1 MTTMTRDT
9 QNVRT
14 LATDRLHELLQP
26 RSVVIV
32 GANSKSAWSQ
42 FTYTNLISGGFD
54 GELYLVNRRGEEC
67 HGQSS
72 YTSIAELPTAPDL
85 AIVLTGTKSLETIL
99 EDARLKGIRN
109 LVMLAAGLSEAGAEG
124 KALQD
129 SLVERA
135 RAADQLIL
143 GPNNLGFINAHAKV
157 AAFSH
162 MTQMPMI
169 SGGVGIASQSGAL
182 AIYLLPYM
190 ASRGVGCS
198 TAVTVGNEAMVSAID
213 VMDLLVDDENTT
225 VIAAYLEQITNPA
238 QFLDVAARARKA
250 GKPVVVFKAGRSE
263 ASARVAAAHTG
274 SLVGDDSVIDA
285 ACRQFGVIRVENI
298 EDLIATAGIIESY
311 GAVDGNRM
319 GVVTGS
325 GAMCAL
331 IADKSEALGLQLPA
345 PSASTVQALHD
356 AGLPEYSTVNNPMD
370 TTGYI
375 SVDPSILTKANQ
387 CFIDDPN
394 FDFVVIN
401 ASWPANQMMADM
413 GRATQDTLLAQLTS
427 SPKPVIPMSF
437 LPTEVTEF
445 GRAFATEY
453 GYPHAS
459 DSFDRGIP
467 AVARSAWWGKRTAE
481 LASDPV
487 LPEAPA
493 IAKPSGTETWTEIET
508 GDFLR
513 EHGVPYVPATI
524 VGSAEQAVAVAEDLG
539 YPVVLKVASEDIAHK
554 TEVGGVKLMLR
565 DAEAVRAAYESIRSS
580 VADLAPEATI
590 QGVAVSQMRP
600 SGTELLVGIIRD
612 PQWGLVM
619 AVGFGGVMVEILK
632 DSALRLL
639 PVGPAEIRRMLEALQ
654 GVDLL
659 TGFRGGEATDLDQL
673 AEVIFKI
680 SQVALGLGDELEELE
695 INPLRVAGNQ
705 IEALDALVR
714 WKDRA

>member
-1 MTTMTRDT
+1 
-9 QNVRT
+9 
-14 LATDRLHELLQP
+14 
-26 RSVVIV
+26 
-32 GANSKSAWSQ
+32 
-42 FTYTNLISGGFD
+42 
-54 GELYLVNRRGEEC
+54 
-67 HGQSS
+67 
-72 YTSIAELPTAPDL
+72 
-85 AIVLTGTKSLETIL
+85 
-99 EDARLKGIRN
+99 
-109 LVMLAAGLSEAGAEG
+109 
-124 KALQD
+124 
-129 SLVERA
+129 
-135 RAADQLIL
+135 
-143 GPNNLGFINAHAKV
+143 
-157 AAFSH
+157 
-162 MTQMPMI
+162 
-169 SGGVGIASQSGAL
+169 
-182 AIYLLPYM
+182 
-190 ASRGVGCS
+190 
-198 TAVTVGNEAMVSAID
+198 
-213 VMDLLVDDENTT
+213 
-225 VIAAYLEQITNPA
+225 
-238 QFLDVAARARKA
+238 
-250 GKPVVVFKAGRSE
+250 
-263 ASARVAAAHTG
+263 
-274 SLVGDDSVIDA
+274 
-285 ACRQFGVIRVENI
+285 
-298 EDLIATAGIIESY
+298 
-311 GAVDGNRM
+311 
-319 GVVTGS
+319 
-325 GAMCAL
+325 
-331 IADKSEALGLQLPA
+331 
-345 PSASTVQALHD
+345 
-356 AGLPEYSTVNNPMD
+356 
-370 TTGYI
+370 
-375 SVDPSILTKANQ
+375 NQ

-467 AVARSAWWGKRTAE
+467 AVARSAWWGRRTAE
-481 LASDPV
+481 LAADPAV
-487 LPEAPA
+487 PEAPA
-493 IAKPSGTETWTEIET
+493 IDQPAGTDTWTEIET
-508 GDFLR
+508 GAFLR

-565 DAEAVRAAYESIRSS
+565 DAEAVTAAYESIRSS
-580 VADLAPEATI
+580 VADLAPEARV
-590 QGVAVSQMRP
+590 QGVAVSPMRP
-600 SGTELLVGIIRD
+600 AGTELLVGIIRD

-639 PVGPAEIRRMLEALQ
+639 PVGPAEIRRMLESLQ

-673 AEVIFKI
+673 AEVIFRI

>member
-9 QNVRT
+9 HTVST
-14 LATDRLHELLQP
+14 LASDRLNELLQP
-26 RSVVIV
+26 RSIVIV

-67 HGQSS
+67 HGQPS

-124 KALQD
+124 RALQE

-143 GPNNLGFINAHAKV
+143 GPNNLGFINSHAKV

-274 SLVGDDSVIDA
+274 SLVGDDNVIDA

-331 IADKSEALGLQLPA
+331 IADKSEALGLQMPA
-345 PSASTVQALHD
+345 PSPSTVRALHE

-401 ASWPANQMMADM
+401 AS
-413 GRATQDTLLAQLTS
+413 
-427 SPKPVIPMSF
+427 
-437 LPTEVTEF
+437 
-445 GRAFATEY
+445 
-453 GYPHAS
+453 
-459 DSFDRGIP
+459 
-467 AVARSAWWGKRTAE
+467 
-481 LASDPV
+481 
-487 LPEAPA
+487 
-493 IAKPSGTETWTEIET
+493 
-508 GDFLR
+508 
-513 EHGVPYVPATI
+513 
-524 VGSAEQAVAVAEDLG
+524 
-539 YPVVLKVASEDIAHK
+539 
-554 TEVGGVKLMLR
+554 
-565 DAEAVRAAYESIRSS
+565 
-580 VADLAPEATI
+580 
-590 QGVAVSQMRP
+590 
-600 SGTELLVGIIRD
+600 
-612 PQWGLVM
+612 
-619 AVGFGGVMVEILK
+619 
-632 DSALRLL
+632 
-639 PVGPAEIRRMLEALQ
+639 
-654 GVDLL
+654 
-659 TGFRGGEATDLDQL
+659 
-673 AEVIFKI
+673 
-680 SQVALGLGDELEELE
+680 
-695 INPLRVAGNQ
+695 
-705 IEALDALVR
+705 
-714 WKDRA
+714 